1 MAWLFNGFFVSL
13 SIILIGKTMKK
24 TLLVVL
30 AAWLLMPLN
39 TFAQTYQAL
48 WKQVEDARNKDLPR
62 QALTHLKKIEA
73 KAQKECVYGQLLK
86 ASLQTAS
93 VLTDISPDSLAPA
106 VVRIEQQYEAA
117 KDPVLQMVYA
127 TVLYKVYS
135 DNPSLDNDTF
145 DKAKHYCQ
153 LAMAKPD
160 LLAKVKADG
169 YEPLIE
175 RGKDSKVFNH
185 DLLSV
190 VALELDEWQWLYDY
204 YMKVGNCPAACIA
217 ASKIEHTI
225 EGYDS
230 LLATFGD
237 YPEACE
243 LAICRYNMMYGDN
256 FTNAERYEW
265 LQHALQRWGT
275 WPRADVLRNDLTTL
289 TTPKFTV
296 NIGRRIQEVSKSQK
310 VRLTDLRNINQLTMR
325 VYRTSLTGDTN
336 LDPNNKNDFK
346 TIKVGMKELTE
357 LAQTQTFATH
367 ASYDIFEDSLQLQG
381 LPAGV
386 YLLEFSTQPQ
396 TEVVRSLYF
405 VSGVRILQ
413 QTQPDNSRRIVVVN
427 ATTGQPIKNATVRL
441 GFRKEWNKPMTTR
454 VLTCNSQ
461 GEVSYSGEQRPSSV
475 FAYTADDNYCPEQ
488 NGYGNYSYY
497 ERQYNGEH
505 TSLFTDR
512 AIYRPGQTV
521 YVTAIVWKEQSAI
534 DNTAMADK
542 SLKFE
547 LRDANYKVIA
557 EQQAT
562 TDRYGKCSVQFTLP
576 TGKLNGRF
584 SIRAKNGSVN
594 FRVEEYKRPAFQ
606 VEFDEYKESYQ
617 AGDTVHATAKA
628 MSYAGVP
635 IQNGKVHYTVKRRV
649 AFWWMSY
656 SRYWQGG
663 YIGNGLNEVVISE
676 GDATT
681 GDDGSFGVNMPLTMP
696 DDLGRHTMFYHF
708 VVEADVTD
716 QAGETHHGTLSL
728 PLGNKPSV
736 LTCDLPE
743 KVRNDQMKS
752 ITFTRRNA
760 AGKEITGKMKYRIDN
775 GKWLQTSA
783 NAPTALPTLKSGK
796 HTILA
801 VCQEDTLSQ
810 DFVVFSLD
818 DKRPATET
826 HDWFYVSHEQF
837 PADGS
842 PVTVQV
848 GASDPN
854 LYIVYSLFV
863 GKKLLESG
871 AVKKNGELINR
882 QFTYREEYGS
892 GLLLTYAW
900 IKNGESYSHKQFIRR
915 PMPDKTLKMQWT
927 TFRDRLTPGQQE
939 QWQLK
944 IIAPSPSGKAGDGVP
959 ADASLLAVLYDKS
972 LDALTS
978 HQWSFAPSSYL
989 STPSTYWLL
998 PQVPTVMET
1007 GSLQTKMI
1015 DVDQLLFS
1023 HFDESIFPV
1032 YYAPIRIRGTH
1043 MYKANAAA
1051 PMLMEQE
1058 LNSQADY
1065 AVGAFDVKGNDES
1078 AGEVL
1083 KAKETTATESEAALA
1098 ADGSSTDSPVQVR
1111 ENLNETAF
1119 CYPNMKTDSDGSVT
1133 LSFTLPESLTTW
1145 RFMGIA
1151 NTTDMMYGYIDGE
1164 AIAQKDVM
1172 IQPNMPRFIRE
1183 GDKAQISARLFNT
1196 TDHSV
1201 NGNAK
1206 LQLIDPAT
1214 DKVVYE
1220 QQQPFTI
1227 DANKS
1232 GAATFNVQCSTFN
1245 VSLLIC
1251 KVVAQGDGFSDGE
1264 QHYLPILT
1272 NKEYVTKTVPITQH
1286 EAGVKTVDLTKL
1298 FPQGTDQQKLT
1309 IEYTNNPAW
1318 LMVQSLPTLGQP
1330 YEHSAIDQAASYY
1343 SNLLAKHILD
1353 QNPQTKRVFEQ
1364 WKQEELSSHLSPLTS
1379 HLSKNEDLKDLVLAE
1394 TPWVAA
1400 ADRESEQRQRLAD
1413 FFDENGINNRLE
1425 TAVEKLKALQNS
1437 DGSFSWYPGMEGSTY
1452 ITVAIEEMLARLLA
1466 MTSSPLTSHLSP
1478 LYNKAFTY
1486 IGKDMTELV
1495 AKMKKEEKKGHRQ
1508 SFPNFTALRWLYLC
1522 AIDGRTLKTDV
1533 KAANEYLINLL
1544 KKDIKRQTIYEKA
1557 MTAVVL
1563 AKHGEKT
1570 KAKEYVKSLKE
1581 YTVYTEEMGRYYDT
1595 RRASYS
1601 WYDYK
1606 IPTEVAAIEAIQLV
1620 TPQDQQTIDEMRRWL
1635 LQEKRTQTWNTPIN
1649 SVNAIYAFL
1658 IGNSQVLT
1666 TNQPA
1671 TTLAID
1677 GSPIDTSASSAGLG
1691 YVKSA
1696 QSYHGEHTFTATK
1709 TSEGT
1714 SWGAVYAQFLQ
1725 NTSDIEASQSG
1736 IKVTREIL
1744 TSHPSPLTTL
1754 KVGQRIK
1761 VRITIE
1767 TSRDLDFIQVVDR
1780 RAACMEPVNQLSGY
1794 RNGAYCSPKDNATHY
1809 FYRGLAKGKHVIET
1823 EYYIDRAGN
1832 YETGICTVGCAYAP
1846 EFRATAPSVE
1856 LRIEN

>member
-1 MAWLFNGFFVSL
+1 
-13 SIILIGKTMKK
+13 MKK

-48 WKQVEDARNKDLPR
+48 WKQVEDARSKDLPR
-62 QALTHLKKIEA
+62 QALTHLKKIED
-73 KAQKECVYGQLLK
+73 KAQKERVYGQLLK
-86 ASLQTAS
+86 ASLLTAS
-93 VLTDISPDSLAPA
+93 VEMDISPDSLAPA
-106 VVRIEQQYEAA
+106 VARIERQHAAA
-117 KDPVLQMVYA
+117 KDQVLQMVYA

-135 DNPSLDNDTF
+135 HNPSLDNGTF
-145 DKAKHYCQ
+145 DKAQHYRQ

-160 LLAKVKADG
+160 LLANVKADG

-190 VALELDEWQWLYDY
+190 VALELNEWQWLYDY
-204 YMKVGNCPAACIA
+204 YMKAGNCPAACIA
-217 ASKIEHTI
+217 VSNLDNTI
-225 EGYDS
+225 ERYDS
-230 LLATFGD
+230 LIALFGD

-243 LAICRYNMMYGDN
+243 LAINRYNLMTADKY
-256 FTNAERYEW
+256 TNAQRHEW
-265 LQHALQRWGT
+265 LQQSLQRWGS
-275 WPRADVLRNDLTTL
+275 WSRADVLRNDLTSL
-289 TTPKFTV
+289 TTPTFSV
-296 NIGRRIQEVSKSQK
+296 SMGRSIQEVSKSQK
-310 VRLTDLRNINQLTMR
+310 VGLTNLRNINQLTMR
-325 VYRTSLTGDTN
+325 VYRTSLAGDTQLN
-336 LDPNNKNDFK
+336 PNNKNDLK

-357 LAQTQTFATH
+357 LAQTQTFSGH
-367 ASYDIFEDSLQLQG
+367 AAYDEFEDSLQLKG

-386 YLLEFSTQPQ
+386 YLLEFTTQPQ

-405 VSGVRILQ
+405 VSGVRVLQ
-413 QTQPDNSRRIVVVN
+413 QVQPDNTRRIVVVN
-427 ATTGQPIKNATVRL
+427 ATTGQPIKNASVRL
-441 GFRKEWNKPMTTR
+441 SFRKGWNKPATTST
-454 VLTCNSQ
+454 LNCNSQ
-461 GEVSYSGEQRPSSV
+461 GEVIYTGEQRPSSV
-475 FAYTADDNYCPEQ
+475 FAYTADDNYCPEGD
-488 NGYGNYSYY
+488 GYGSYSYY
-497 ERQYNGEH
+497 ERPYNSEH
-505 TSLFTDR
+505 TNLFTDR

-521 YVTAIVWKEQSAI
+521 YATAIVWKELSAI
-534 DNTAMADK
+534 DNAAIADR

-547 LRDANYKVIA
+547 LRDANYKVVA

-562 TDRYGKCSVQFTLP
+562 TDRFGKCSVQFTLP

-584 SIRAKNGSVN
+584 SIRTKNGSIS

-617 AGDTVHATAKA
+617 AGDTVRATAKA

-635 IQNGKVHYTVKRRV
+635 IQDAKVHYVVKRRV
-649 AFWWMSY
+649 AFWWMTY

-681 GDDGSFGVNMPLTMP
+681 AADGSFGVDMPLTMP

-708 VVEADVTD
+708 VVDADVTD
-716 QAGETHHGTLSL
+716 QAGETHHGTMSL
-728 PLGNKPSV
+728 PLGNKPTA
-736 LTCDLPE
+736 LTCDLP
-743 KVRNDQMKS
+743 KQVRSDQLPLV
-752 ITFTRRNA
+752 TFARRNA
-760 AGKEITGKMKYRIDN
+760 AGKEIVGKMKYRIDD

-783 NAPTALPTLKSGK
+783 NAPTALPALRSEK

-801 VCQEDTLSQ
+801 VCQNDTIEQS
-810 DFVVFSLD
+810 FVVFSLD

-848 GASDPN
+848 GSSDPN
-854 LYIVYSLFV
+854 LHIVYSLFA

-882 QFTYREEYGS
+882 QFTYREEYGN

-900 IKNGESYSHKQFIRR
+900 IKNGESYSHKQVIRR
-915 PMPDKTLKMQWT
+915 PMPDKQLKMQWT
-927 TFRDRLTPGQQE
+927 TFRDRLVPGQQE

-944 IIAPSPSGKAGDGVP
+944 IQQPDSTP
-959 ADASLLAVLYDKS
+959 ADANLMAVLYDKS
-972 LDALTS
+972 LDALTQ

-989 STPSTYWLL
+989 SLPSAYWQL
-998 PQVPTVMET
+998 PNVPTIMGIGT
-1007 GSLQTKMI
+1007 LQTKMI
-1015 DVDQLLFS
+1015 PVDLLSFS
-1023 HFDESIFPV
+1023 RFDDSIFPV
-1032 YYAPIRIRGTH
+1032 YYAPIRAFGTTR

-1058 LNSQADY
+1058 SK
-1065 AVGAFDVKGNDES
+1065 VFDVVEQLSD
-1078 AGEVL
+1078 GEVL
-1083 KAKETTATESEAALA
+1083 KAKETVATESETALA
-1098 ADGSSTDSPVQVR
+1098 VDGSPVDTPVQVR

-1119 CYPNMKTDSDGSVT
+1119 CYPNLKTDKDGNVT

-1151 NTTDMMYGYIDGE
+1151 NTADMLYGYLDGE
-1164 AIAQKDVM
+1164 AVAQKDVM

-1183 GDKAQISARLFNT
+1183 GDKATISARLFNT

-1201 NGNAK
+1201 SGTSI
-1206 LQLIDPAT
+1206 LQLIAPAT
-1214 DKVVYE
+1214 DKVVY
-1220 QQQPFTI
+1220 QQSAPFTI
-1227 DANKS
+1227 DANGS
-1232 GAATFNVQCSTFN
+1232 TASTFNLQPSTFN

-1286 EAGVKTVDLTKL
+1286 EAGVKTIDLTKL

-1330 YEHSAIDQAASYY
+1330 WEHSAIDQAASYY

-1353 QNPQTKRVFEQ
+1353 QNPQAKRIFEQ
-1364 WKQEELSSHLSPLTS
+1364 WKREDNSPRNATLSKREFSTLNSQLE
-1379 HLSKNEDLKDLVLAE
+1379 KNEDLKDLILAE

-1400 ADRESEQRQRLAD
+1400 ADRETEQRQRLAD
-1413 FFDENGINNRLE
+1413 FFDENGINNRL
-1425 TAVEKLKALQNS
+1425 TTTVEKLKALQNS

-1452 ITVAIEEMLARLLA
+1452 ITVAIEEMLARLQT
-1466 MTSSPLTSHLSP
+1466 MTSAVNGSHVDKTLSP
-1478 LYNKAFTY
+1478 LYDKAFTY
-1486 IGKDMTELV
+1486 IGKEMTELV
-1495 AKMKKEEKKGHRQ
+1495 AKMKKEEEKGHRQ

-1533 KAANEYLINLL
+1533 KAANEYLIGLL

-1570 KAKEYVKSLKE
+1570 KATEYVKSLKE

-1635 LQEKRTQTWNTPIN
+1635 LQEKRTQAWGTPIN
-1649 SVNAIYAFL
+1649 NVNAIYAFL
-1658 IGNSQVLT
+1658 IGNSKVLT

-1671 TTLAID
+1671 TALAVD
-1677 GSPIDTSASSAGLG
+1677 GSPIDTSKATAGIG

-1725 NTSDIEASQSG
+1725 KTSDIEASQSG
-1736 IKVTREIL
+1736 IKVKREIL
-1744 TSHPSPLTTL
+1744 TSPTSSLTSL
-1754 KVGQRIK
+1754 KVGDRVK

-1767 TSRDLDFIQVVDR
+1767 TSRDLDFVQVVDR

-1794 RNGAYCSPKDNATHY
+1794 HNGAYCSPKDNATHY

-1823 EYYIDRAGN
+1823 EYYIDRAGT
-1832 YETGICTVGCAYAP
+1832 YETGTCTAGCAYSP
-1846 EFRATAPSVE
+1846 EFRSTAPSAE
-1856 LRIEN
+1856 LRIL

>member
-1 MAWLFNGFFVSL
+1 
-13 SIILIGKTMKK
+13 MKK

-62 QALTHLKKIEA
+62 QALTHLKKIED
-73 KAQKECVYGQLLK
+73 KAQKERVYGQLLK
-86 ASLQTAS
+86 ASLLTAS
-93 VLTDISPDSLAPA
+93 VEMDISPDSLAPA
-106 VVRIEQQYEAA
+106 VARIESQRAA
-117 KDPVLQMVYA
+117 TTDSVLQMVYA
-127 TVLYKVYS
+127 TILYKVYS
-135 DNPSLDNDTF
+135 DNPSLDNDNG
-145 DKAKHYCQ
+145 DKAKHYRL

-160 LLAKVKADG
+160 VLANVKADG

-175 RGKDSKVFNH
+175 RGKDSKVFGN

-190 VALELDEWQWLYDY
+190 VALELNEWQWLYDY
-204 YMKVGNCPAACIA
+204 YMKAGNYPAACIA
-217 ASKIEHTI
+217 ASNMDNTI
-225 EGYDS
+225 ERYDS
-230 LLATFGD
+230 LIAFFGD

-243 LAICRYNMMYGDN
+243 LAINRYDLMNGDKYS
-256 FTNAERYEW
+256 NAERYEW
-265 LQHALQRWGT
+265 LQQSLQRWGT
-275 WPRADVLRNDLTTL
+275 WSRADVLRNELTSL
-289 TTPKFTV
+289 TNPTFSVRIGSNIHEV
-296 NIGRRIQEVSKSQK
+296 NKAQK
-310 VRLTDLRNINQLTMR
+310 VSLTNLCNINQLTLR
-325 VYRTSLTGDTN
+325 VYRTSLAGDTE
-336 LDPNNKNDFK
+336 LYPSNKNDLK
-346 TIKVGMKELTE
+346 TIKAGMKELTE
-357 LAQTQTFATH
+357 LAQTLTFSGH
-367 ASYDIFEDSLQLQG
+367 AVYDTFEDSLQLKG

-386 YLLEFSTQPQ
+386 YLLEFTTQPQ

-405 VSGVRILQ
+405 VSGVRVLQ
-413 QTQPDNSRRIVVVN
+413 QSQPDNTRRIVVVD
-427 ATTGQPIKNATVRL
+427 ATTGQPIKNASVRL
-441 GFRKEWNKPMTTR
+441 SFRKEWNKPATTR
-454 VLTCNSQ
+454 TLTCNSQ
-461 GEVSYSGEQRPSSV
+461 GEAIYTGEQKPSSV

-497 ERQYNGEH
+497 ERPYKNEH
-505 TSLFTDR
+505 INLFTDR

-521 YVTAIVWKEQSAI
+521 YATAIVWKELSAT
-534 DNTAMADK
+534 DNAAVSDK
-542 SLKFE
+542 TLKFE
-547 LRDANYKVIA
+547 LRDANYKVVA

-584 SIRAKNGSVN
+584 SIRTKNGSVS

-617 AGDTVHATAKA
+617 AGDTVRATAKA

-635 IQNGKVHYTVKRRV
+635 IQDATVHYVVKRRV

-663 YIGNGLNEVVISE
+663 YLGNGLKEVVISE

-681 GDDGSFGVNMPLTMP
+681 GDDGSFSVDMPLTMP

-728 PLGNKPSV
+728 PLGNKPTA
-736 LTCDLPE
+736 LTCDVPE
-743 KVRNDQMKS
+743 KMRSDQIKP

-760 AGKEITGKMKYRIDN
+760 AGKEIAGQIRYRIDG
-775 GKWLQTSA
+775 GKWKECTA
-783 NAPTALPTLKSGK
+783 NSQFSILNSQLKSGK
-796 HTILA
+796 HHLEAI
-801 VCQEDTLSQ
+801 CDQDTLRQ
-810 DFVVFSLD
+810 DFVVFSLG

-848 GASDPN
+848 GSSDPN
-854 LYIVYSLFV
+854 LYIVYSLFA

-871 AVKKNGELINR
+871 AVKKDGELINR
-882 QFTYREEYGS
+882 QFTYREEYGN
-892 GLLLTYAW
+892 GLLLTFAW
-900 IKNGESYSHKQFIRR
+900 IKNGESYSHQQVIRR
-915 PMPDKTLKMQWT
+915 PMPDKKLKMQWT
-927 TFRDRLTPGQQE
+927 TFRDRLIPGQQE

-944 IIAPSPSGKAGDGVP
+944 IQQPDGSP
-959 ADASLLAVLYDKS
+959 ADASFMAVLYDKS
-972 LDALTS
+972 LDALTP
-978 HQWSFAPSSYL
+978 HQWSFSPSSYL
-989 STPSTYWLL
+989 PVPSASWQLL
-998 PQVPTVMET
+998 WAPSIVQTGTLQAKMVPVA
-1007 GSLQTKMI
+1007 
-1015 DVDQLLFS
+1015 QLLFS
-1023 HFDESIFPV
+1023 SFDDSIFPV
-1032 YYAPIRIRGTH
+1032 YYAPIRALGYSK

-1051 PMLMEQE
+1051 PTLMVRGTK
-1058 LNSQADY
+1058 AYDIV
-1065 AVGAFDVKGNDES
+1065 ANDEA

-1083 KAKETTATESEAALA
+1083 KAKETIDTAEAALA
-1098 ADGSSTDSPVQVR
+1098 VDGSPVDSPVQVR

-1119 CYPNMKTDSDGSVT
+1119 CYPTLKTDGDGNVT
-1133 LSFTLPESLTTW
+1133 LSFTLSESLTTW

-1151 NTTDMMYGYIDGE
+1151 NTADMLYGSLDGE
-1164 AIAQKDVM
+1164 AVAQKDVM

-1183 GDKAQISARLFNT
+1183 GDKATISARLFNT

-1201 NGNAK
+1201 SGTST

-1214 DKVVYE
+1214 DKVIYE
-1220 QQQPFTI
+1220 QQQLFTI
-1227 DANKS
+1227 DANQS
-1232 GAATFNVQCSTFN
+1232 GAATFNVHCSAFN
-1245 VSLLIC
+1245 MSLLIC

-1264 QHYLPILT
+1264 QHYLPILS

-1286 EAGVKTVDLTKL
+1286 EAGVKTIDLTKL

-1330 YEHSAIDQAASYY
+1330 WEHSAIDQAASYY

-1353 QNPQTKRVFEQ
+1353 QNPQAKRIFEQ
-1364 WKQEELSSHLSPLTS
+1364 WKQESLSVVSPQTS
-1379 HLSKNEDLKDLVLAE
+1379 TLQSQLDKNEDLKDLILQE

-1400 ADRESEQRQRLAD
+1400 ADKESEQKQRLAD
-1413 FFDENGINNRLE
+1413 FFDVNGINNRLE
-1425 TAVEKLKALQNS
+1425 TTVVKLKALQNS

-1452 ITVAIEEMLARLLA
+1452 ITVAIEEMLARLQA
-1466 MTSSPLTSHLSP
+1466 MTSDHQTSDIRP
-1478 LYNKAFTY
+1478 LYDKAFNY
-1486 IGKDMTELV
+1486 IGKDMTEMV

-1522 AIDGRTLKTDV
+1522 AIDGRALKTDV
-1533 KAANEYLINLL
+1533 KAANEYLISLL

-1563 AKHGEKT
+1563 AQHGEKT

-1606 IPTEVAAIEAIQLV
+1606 IPTEVAAIEAIQRV

-1635 LQEKRTQTWNTPIN
+1635 LQEKRTQTWGTPIN

-1658 IGNSQVLT
+1658 IGNSQALT

-1671 TTLAID
+1671 TALAVD
-1677 GSPIDTSASSAGLG
+1677 GSPIDTSKATAGLG

-1696 QSYHGEHTFTATK
+1696 QPYHGEHTFTATK

-1725 NTSDIEASQSG
+1725 KTSDIEASQSG
-1736 IKVTREIL
+1736 IKVTREIW
-1744 TSHPSPLTTL
+1744 SAEANSTL
-1754 KVGQRIK
+1754 YTLHSTLRVGQRVK

-1767 TSRDLDFIQVVDR
+1767 TTRDLDFVQVVDR

-1809 FYRGLAKGKHVIET
+1809 FYRGLAKGKHVIES
-1823 EYYIDRAGN
+1823 EYYIDRAGI
-1832 YETGICTVGCAYAP
+1832 YETGTCTVGCAYAP
-1846 EFRATAPSVE
+1846 EFRATAPSIE

>member
-1 MAWLFNGFFVSL
+1 
-13 SIILIGKTMKK
+13 MKK

-62 QALTHLKKIEA
+62 QALTHLKKIED

-86 ASLQTAS
+86 ASLLTAN
-93 VLTDISPDSLAPA
+93 VQMDISSDSVAP
-106 VVRIEQQYEAA
+106 VIMRIEQQYAAA
-117 KDPVLQMVYA
+117 KEPVLQMVYA
-127 TVLYKVYS
+127 TVLYKVFS

-145 DKAKHYCQ
+145 DKANHYRQ
-153 LAMAKPD
+153 LAMSNPD

-169 YEPLIE
+169 YEPLVE

-190 VALELDEWQWLYDY
+190 VAQELNEWQWLYDY
-204 YMKVGNCPAACIA
+204 YMKVGNCPAACIV
-217 ASKIEHTI
+217 ASKTEHTI

-230 LLATFGD
+230 LLTTFGD

-243 LAICRYNMMYGDN
+243 LAINRYNMMYGDKY
-256 FTNAERYEW
+256 TNAERYEW

-275 WPRADVLRNDLTTL
+275 WPRADVLRNYLTSL
-289 TTPKFTV
+289 TTPTFSV
-296 NIGRRIQEVSKSQK
+296 SVGRHIQEVSKAQK

-325 VYRTSLTGDTN
+325 VYRTSLAGDTQLN
-336 LDPNNKNDFK
+336 PKVKNDFK
-346 TIKVGMKELTE
+346 TIKAGMKELTE
-357 LAQTQTFATH
+357 WAQTKTFAEH

-386 YLLEFSTQPQ
+386 YLLEFATQPQ

-405 VSGVRILQ
+405 VSGVRVLQ
-413 QTQPDNSRRIVVVN
+413 QAQPDNNRRMVVVN

-441 GFRKEWNKPMTTR
+441 GFRKEWYKPMTTR
-454 VLTCNSQ
+454 VLTCDSQ
-461 GEVSYSGEQRPSSV
+461 GETIYSGEQKPSTV

-488 NGYGNYSYY
+488 DGYGNYSYY
-497 ERQYNGEH
+497 ERSYNNEH
-505 TSLFTDR
+505 TNLFTDR

-521 YVTAIVWKEQSAI
+521 YATAIVWKELSAI
-534 DNTAMADK
+534 DNTAVADK

-576 TGKLNGRF
+576 TGKLNGHF
-584 SIRAKNGSVN
+584 SIRTKNGNVS

-617 AGDTVHATAKA
+617 AGDTVRATAKA

-635 IQNGKVHYTVKRRV
+635 IQNSKVHYTVKRRV
-649 AFWWMSY
+649 AFWWMTY

-663 YIGNGLNEVVISE
+663 YFGNALNEVVLTE

-681 GDDGSFGVNMPLTMP
+681 GDDGSFSVNMPLTMP
-696 DDLGRHTMFYHF
+696 DNLGRHTMFYHF

-716 QAGETHHGTLSL
+716 QAGETHQGTLSL

-743 KVRNDQMKS
+743 KVRSDQMKT

-783 NAPTALPTLKSGK
+783 NAPTALPTLKSGE
-796 HTILA
+796 HTVQA
-801 VCQEDTLSQ
+801 VCQEDTLNQ

-826 HDWFYVSHEQF
+826 LDWFYVSHEQF
-837 PADGS
+837 PEDGS
-842 PVTVQV
+842 RVTVQV

-854 LYIVYSLFV
+854 LYIVYSLFA

-882 QFTYREEYGS
+882 QFSYREEYGN
-892 GLLLTYAW
+892 GMLLTYAW
-900 IKNGESYSHKQFIRR
+900 IKNGESYSHQQVIRR
-915 PMPDKTLKMQWT
+915 PMPDKKLKMQWT
-927 TFRDRLTPGQQE
+927 TFRDRLVPGQQE

-978 HQWSFAPSSYL
+978 HHWTFAPSSRL
-989 STPSTYWLL
+989 SLPSTSWRQ
-998 PQVPTVMET
+998 PRMATVVVT
-1007 GSLQTKMI
+1007 GRLETKMI
-1015 DVDQLLFS
+1015 PVDQLLFS
-1023 HFDESIFPV
+1023 SFDESIFPI
-1032 YYAPIRIRGTH
+1032 YYAPIRALGYSR
-1043 MYKANAAA
+1043 MFKANAAA
-1051 PMLMEQE
+1051 ATPMEQE
-1058 LNSQADY
+1058 SKVYDIVA
-1065 AVGAFDVKGNDES
+1065 NDES
-1078 AGEVL
+1078 NGEVL
-1083 KAKETTATESEAALA
+1083 KAKETIETAEEQ
-1098 ADGSSTDSPVQVR
+1098 PQEEQVQVR

-1119 CYPNMKTDSDGSVT
+1119 CYPNIITDKDGNAT
-1133 LSFTLPESLTTW
+1133 LKFTLPESLTTW

-1151 NTTDMMYGYIDGE
+1151 NTADMLYGYIDGE
-1164 AIAQKDVM
+1164 AVAQKDVM

-1201 NGNAK
+1201 SGNAK
-1206 LQLIDPAT
+1206 LQLIDPET
-1214 DKVVYE
+1214 EKVVYE
-1220 QQQPFTI
+1220 QEQLFTL

-1232 GAATFNVQCSTFN
+1232 GAATFNVQCSMFN

-1343 SNLLAKHILD
+1343 SNLLAKHLID
-1353 QNPQTKRVFEQ
+1353 QNPQAKRIFEQ
-1364 WKQEELSSHLSPLTS
+1364 WKQELRSTVSPSTS
-1379 HLSKNEDLKDLVLAE
+1379 TLQSQLSKNEELKDLILQE

-1425 TAVEKLKALQNS
+1425 TAIEKLTALQNN
-1437 DGSFSWYPGMEGSTY
+1437 DGSFAWYPGMEGSTY
-1452 ITVAIEEMLARLLA
+1452 ITVAIEEMLARLQS
-1466 MTSSPLTSHLSP
+1466 MVSPSTP
-1478 LYNKAFTY
+1478 IAPIYNKAFTY

-1522 AIDGRTLKTDV
+1522 AINGRTLKTDV
-1533 KAANEYLINLL
+1533 KAANDYLINLL
-1544 KKDIKRQTIYEKA
+1544 KKDIKNQTIYEKA

-1563 AKHGEKT
+1563 VKHGEKT

-1635 LQEKRTQTWNTPIN
+1635 LQEKRTQTWSTPIN

-1658 IGNSQVLT
+1658 IDNSQVLT
-1666 TNQPA
+1666 TSQPA
-1671 TTLAID
+1671 TALAID
-1677 GSPIDTSASSAGLG
+1677 GSLVNTSASTAGLG

-1696 QSYHGEHTFTATK
+1696 QPYHGEHTFTATK

-1725 NTSDIEASQSG
+1725 KTSDIEASQSG
-1736 IKVTREIL
+1736 IKVKREIL
-1744 TSHPSPLTTL
+1744 APDNTSL
-1754 KVGQRIK
+1754 KVGDRIK

-1767 TSRDLDFIQVVDR
+1767 TNRDLDFVQVVDR

-1832 YETGICTVGCAYAP
+1832 YETGTCTVGCAYAP